1 MPAKSTKKATNTTK
15 KAKTSLVPARSTI
28 IPAGSNVA
36 AIELMI
42 RALDELG
49 RLEKIDSARLE
60 IARQLAQQ
68 VDENPTNGFLW
79 KQYRDAENALRTV
92 GNGPVDDFAAL
103 MRTLDSEVRDAE
115 NRKPAKSRSRSS
127 GDS

>member
-15 KAKTSLVPARSTI
+15 KAKTPLVPARFTI

>member
-1 MPAKSTKKATNTTK
+1 MPAKS
-15 KAKTSLVPARSTI
+15 AKNPAITRKSAKNPAIPKRSG
-28 IPAGSNVA
+28 PSSPGSNRA

-42 RALDELG
+42 YALDELG

-60 IARQLAQQ
+60 IARQLATQC
-68 VDENPTNGFLW
+68 DENPENGFLW

-103 MRTLDSEVRDAE
+103 MRTLDAEVRDAE
-115 NRKPAKSRSRSS
+115 NGKPTKSRK
-127 GDS
+127 